1 MFIHAANSILV
12 FLFMFIQRLEMKDE
26 LSCLLNFKSTDQFR
40 MSYSKDRTYYFA
52 HMLCPELSLY
62 SGDQWFPKAGHGSA
76 MVQVLS
82 FHWTEEK

>member
-26 LSCLLNFKSTDQFR
+26 LSCLLNFKTTDQFR

-52 HMLCPELSLY
+52 AFGVILLLSYRL
-62 SGDQWFPKAGHGSA
+62 
-76 MVQVLS
+76 
-82 FHWTEEK
+82 